1 MTRGTHRLSSFT
13 LPMTLAL
20 AMLASSAGAQTPATA
35 DETAAQTTNAQ
46 MSTAGRPAYWASI
59 GGFEGDT
66 HGTGYGFFGP
76 RYVRPLNDNMA
87 VTGSINGNYLFY
99 EYDNGLG
106 TTTVRSPGAS
116 AMVGLQFGQENL
128 FGVSAGPS
136 FKHRRRTDVLLN
148 GQRVLENDMR
158 VGLAVGGDM
167 YVNPTSH
174 NNVQGLLTHDT
185 GDQYTWGRVGF
196 KEQISNRNWSGKFA
210 HFLGAEFIGQGNED
224 IKSQQY
230 GGFVEFT
237 HVPSTI
243 SVMLRGGYKNSS
255 FQASP
260 DKSGPYF
267 AVGFY
272 QRIR

>member
-1 MTRGTHRLSSFT
+1 MNMTRGTRRLLSFT
-13 LPMTLAL
+13 FPAAL
-20 AMLASSAGAQTPATA
+20 AMAMLTATASAQTP
-35 DETAAQTTNAQ
+35 DQTAAQTTTAQ
-46 MSTAGRPAYWASI
+46 ISTPGRSAYWASI

-76 RYVRPLNDNMA
+76 RYVRPINDNMA
-87 VTGSINGNYLFY
+87 VTGSIYGNYLFY
-99 EYDNGLG
+99 EFDSGIG

-116 AMVGLQFGQENL
+116 AMLGLQFGQENL

-136 FKHRRRTDVLLN
+136 FKHRRSTDVLLD
-148 GQRVLENDMR
+148 GQRIHDNDVR

-174 NNVQGLLTHDT
+174 NNIQGLLTHDT
-185 GDQYTWGRVGF
+185 GDEYTWGRLAF
-196 KEQISNRNWSGKFA
+196 KEQLTNHNWSGRFA

-230 GGFVEFT
+230 GAFVEFT